1 MEELNE
7 AEQMPY
13 MATAELAEIERRSRR
28 RFAVARE
35 ERIRVR
41 ANE

>member
-1 MEELNE
+1 MEELDE
-7 AEQMPY
+7 AEQMPH
-13 MATAELAEIERRSRR
+13 MAMAELAGIKRRSHR

-41 ANE
+41 ASE